1 MGWPDKTPDLSE
13 YFPGHLLE
21 TGHDILFFW
30 VARMVMMSLELTD
43 KLPFDTVFLHAMV
56 RDKLGRKMS
65 KSRGNVVDPIHVM
78 EGVSLQTLLD
88 KIKNGNLP
96 ASEHKSAMIAQ
107 RKDFPKGIP
116 ECGADGLRYGL
127 LTYMKQGGSINLDI
141 NVVVGC
147 RNFCNKLWQAFKLS
161 SMFFEVSGF
170 KVPAHN
176 SATVIS
182 AAEAKEEAKGL
193 SSIDKW
199 ILSKLHNAA
208 LECKKG
214 FEAFEF
220 AAITTACKQ
229 FWYDEFC
236 DYYLEMIKPV
246 LYGADEAA
254 KAAAAQTLYTC
265 VDGGLRLLHP
275 LMPFVTEEL
284 YQRLP
289 GRDNAEGSCDS
300 IMIASYPTPE
310 ATKRWENKELEEKMS
325 DALSIIVS
333 CTRKLRS
340 IVGLNMEKTE
350 LYIKPPADQKSSSSM
365 KIEDFAGVIGTLTYS
380 DKVEF
385 ITDESKAPEKSLNE
399 VKSGYTM
406 YLPAGAFKSKME
418 RLVLEYEKKATD
430 ATTRCSDI
438 KTRMESQTYI
448 AKTPQNIKDKD
459 TESLKKLSGERD
471 QHHASLEMFLAMMTS
486 DERKALHEKK
496 IQTWSQKLQKASKEL
511 EDYNAKIPAKE
522 DKSYK
527 KVMHKLT
534 PKIKKAEM
542 LKRQA
547 GATLEKLQK
556 MEIR

>member
-1 MGWPDKTPDLSE
+1 
-13 YFPGHLLE
+13 
-21 TGHDILFFW
+21 
-30 VARMVMMSLELTD
+30 MMSLELTD
-43 KLPFDTVFLHAMV
+43 KLPFDTVFLHPMV

-78 EGVSLQTLLD
+78 EGVGLQTLLD

-96 ASEHKSAMIAQ
+96 ASEHKAAMIAQ

-141 NVVVGC
+141 NVVLGC

-161 SMFFEVSGF
+161 SMFFEGASF
-170 KVPAHN
+170 KVPRFN
-176 SATVIS
+176 STACIS
-182 AAEAKEEAKGL
+182 AASATEEAKDL
-193 SSIDKW
+193 SLIDKW
-199 ILSKLHNAA
+199 ILSKLHNAT

-214 FEAFEF
+214 FESFEF

-246 LYGADEAA
+246 LYGDDVGA
-254 KAAAAQTLYTC
+254 KAAAAKTLYIC

-284 YQRLP
+284 FQRLP
-289 GRDNAEGSCDS
+289 GRTHSEDCCDS
-300 IMIASYPTPE
+300 IMVARYPSPE
-310 ATKRWENKELEEKMS
+310 ATERWSNKALEEKMG
-325 DALSIIVS
+325 DVLSVIVS

-350 LYIKPPADQKSSSSM
+350 LYIKAPADRKSDSSM

-385 ITDESKAPEKSLNE
+385 ISDESKAPAKSLNE

-418 RLVLEYEKKATD
+418 RLVLEYEKKAND
-430 ATTRCSDI
+430 AATRCGDI
-438 KTRMESQTYI
+438 KARMESDTYI

-459 TESLKKLSGERD
+459 AESLRKLSGECE
-471 QHHASLEMFLAMMTS
+471 QHRASLKMFLDMMTGA
-486 DERKALHEKK
+486 ERKALHEKK
-496 IQTWSQKLQKASKEL
+496 VQAWSQKLQKATKEL

-522 DKSYK
+522 DRSYK

-547 GATLEKLQK
+547 GATLDKLRK
-556 MEIR
+556 MEVN